1 MRVRMYKMLEEMAI
15 AGSSDEQLAAAAKKA
30 FGFSPTL
37 KEIKRVR
44 ANVRPVRFR
53 GGVEGDL
60 PNLSLNDVLGRQA
73 MEKASRAF
81 VARLCAD
88 AFERDILLPNMTR
101 QEQLTRA
108 LEDPDFNL

>member
-1 MRVRMYKMLEEMAI
+1 MNVRMYKMLEEMAI
-15 AGSSDEQLAAAAKKA
+15 AGSSDEQLVAAAKKA

-37 KEIKRVR
+37 REIKRVK

-53 GGVEGDL
+53 GGADGAL
-60 PNLSLNDVLGRQA
+60 PNLSLNDVLNRQA
-73 MEKASRAF
+73 MEKASRRF

-101 QEQLTRA
+101 RDQLDLA
-108 LEDPDFNL
+108 LQDPDFNL